1 MRAKPAP
8 DPGAPAGWLAA
19 FHQDIVSHAN
29 DVADLQPTLLMPV
42 QALVDLGLAPQ
53 RVSFSLLTRH
63 PSLSGLGY
71 VWTRTSGAV
80 TSFERPAHFLDTPA
94 HLTSPLHEVL
104 TRSAP
109 LFVDVAAMTQDPRFD
124 ILQQFASDG
133 ATRYFALPVR
143 SASNGVHVL
152 ALTTHC
158 AGGWHG
164 ADTHTVACVGP
175 VVGLMIDLSESR
187 RLLGASGVAHEIT
200 QRTLVEEAL
209 CRVHAVALATEL
221 KAELATQQAAEMGVV
236 ARAATAAN
244 PAKSNF
250 LANMSHEIRSPMNAI
265 IGLSYLC
272 LQTELTPQQRNYVS
286 RVNKSAPSL
295 LVIINDVLDF
305 SKMDANQLMLAQ
317 VHFDLRASFSLI
329 ESVMGHLAREKD
341 LHFEVSTAT
350 NVPEFVLGDPLRLG
364 QVLLNLSSNAVKF
377 THAGRIS
384 LSVAIRE
391 VGAQGVE
398 HAGHHRRR
406 DVA

>member
-175 VVGLMIDLSESR
+175 VVGLMILSGPTKEGDEYVGSQILDPDNGKVYR
-187 RLLGASGVAHEIT
+187 SKVRLTDNGKT
-200 QRTLVEEAL
+200 
-209 CRVHAVALATEL
+209 
-221 KAELATQQAAEMGVV
+221 
-236 ARAATAAN
+236 
-244 PAKSNF
+244 
-250 LANMSHEIRSPMNAI
+250 
-265 IGLSYLC
+265 
-272 LQTELTPQQRNYVS
+272 
-286 RVNKSAPSL
+286 
-295 LVIINDVLDF
+295 
-305 SKMDANQLMLAQ
+305 
-317 VHFDLRASFSLI
+317 
-329 ESVMGHLAREKD
+329 
-341 LHFEVSTAT
+341 
-350 NVPEFVLGDPLRLG
+350 
-364 QVLLNLSSNAVKF
+364 
-377 THAGRIS
+377 
-384 LSVAIRE
+384 LSVRGYIGVPMLGR
-391 VGAQGVE
+391 AQTWVRQE
-398 HAGHHRRR
+398 
-406 DVA
+406 